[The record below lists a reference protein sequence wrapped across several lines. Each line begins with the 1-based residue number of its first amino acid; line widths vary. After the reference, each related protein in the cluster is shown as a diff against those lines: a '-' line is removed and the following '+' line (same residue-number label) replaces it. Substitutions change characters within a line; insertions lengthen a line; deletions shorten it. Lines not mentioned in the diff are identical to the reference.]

1 MERLNLLLSA
11 EVLGLASRS
20 CSLVFSFAIVQE
32 TLSMPLAPSS
42 RIAMQQPAR
51 AQSPCSMLPLMLG
64 AMALVTVCGCRTL
77 GETRRTKELSEA
89 RQRSL
94 QGADQLQ
101 EENWSEAERL
111 FADALRR
118 SPADERAQWGMA
130 EILFQRGECEAA
142 IQHMQAAARLSGE
155 NPDLL
160 VRLGEMHLQAGR
172 LDLAAE
178 HAEKALAGNRQC
190 CDAWALRGQVL
201 RRQNRLDESL
211 QCYHR
216 ALIHQPNNP
225 QLQLEIAD
233 LYRALDRPQR
243 ALATLDHLIDSQ
255 AGEVA
260 LPRAWLLKGQALADL
275 GQRKEAQGYLQRASE
290 LAADGDIELLLQ
302 LAESQVQSGELAEAR
317 LCLGRALQHDP
328 QNPQALALQEEL
340 ARRFDEFNQQGTL
353 QVLPAGFG
361 RPQFEPK

>member
-1 MERLNLLLSA
+1 MPPA
-11 EVLGLASRS
+11 EVSRN
-20 CSLVFSFAIVQE
+20 AN
-32 TLSMPLAPSS
+32 
-42 RIAMQQPAR
+42 QPRTAAR
-51 AQSPCSMLPLMLG
+51 ATWAASLFMLG
-64 AMALVTVCGCRTL
+64 GYVLITTCGCRSL

-94 QGADQLQ
+94 QGADHLQ
-101 EENWSEAERL
+101 DENWSEAEKL
-111 FADALRR
+111 FTEALRR
-118 SPADERAQWGMA
+118 SPADERAHWGMA
-130 EILFQRGECEAA
+130 EILFERGDCEAA
-142 IQHMQAAARLSGE
+142 IRHMQAAARLSGE

-172 LDLAAE
+172 LDQAAE

-216 ALIHQPNNP
+216 ALIHQPNHP
-225 QLQLEIAD
+225 QVQLEIAD
-233 LYRALDRPQR
+233 LYRELDRPQR
-243 ALATLDHLIDSQ
+243 ALATLDRLIDSQ

-290 LAADGDIELLLQ
+290 LAADDDIDLLLQ

-328 QNPQALALQEEL
+328 QNPQALALQGEL

-361 RPQFEPK
+361 QQQFVPN